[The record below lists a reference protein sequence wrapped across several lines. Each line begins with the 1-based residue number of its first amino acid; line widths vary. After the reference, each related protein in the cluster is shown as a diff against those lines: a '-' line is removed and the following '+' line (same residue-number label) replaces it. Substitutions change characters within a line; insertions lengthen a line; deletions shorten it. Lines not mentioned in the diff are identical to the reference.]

1 MAGTERDLTAPN
13 PAGEPA
19 AQADPAL
26 ARVDRLAWLLDNSI
40 PLPGGYRIGVDS
52 LVGLVPGLGDALGL
66 GTSSYIFLQAWRA
79 AVPGAVLL
87 RMLLNVLIEA
97 VIGVI
102 PVLGDLFDMVWKSN
116 TRNATLLR
124 AYAAQPV
131 ATAGSSRWFLWAAVL
146 VVLGLVVG
154 CLWLGYLALAATLG
168 LLAQLWS

>member
-1 MAGTERDLTAPN
+1 MADTERDLSPPDAAP
-13 PAGEPA
+13 EPV
-19 AQADPAL
+19 DPAL
-26 ARVDRLAWLLDNSI
+26 AQVDRLAWLLDNSI

-79 AVPGAVLL
+79 AVPGSVLL

-116 TRNATLLR
+116 TRNAALLR

-131 ATAGSSRWFLWAAVL
+131 ATAGSSRWILWGAVL
-146 VVLGLVVG
+146 IVLGLVIG
-154 CLWLGYLALAATLG
+154 CLWLGYLALATMLG
-168 LLAQLWS
+168 LIAQLWS